1 MKKKTM
7 TALLALGLA
16 TPAAAQ
22 KMPLTS
28 FLARSTALQNKGPLA
43 LLQQGE
49 ISALQNEIKGAG
61 MALKAERDAAAKT
74 GGKGPFCPPAGQSS
88 VAMKSQDLMNEL
100 KAIPAAQAKAMTVTD
115 GLRVVL
121 GKRYPCR

>member
-22 KMPLTS
+22 KMP
-28 FLARSTALQNKGPLA
+28 
-43 LLQQGE
+43 
-49 ISALQNEIKGAG
+49 
-61 MALKAERDAAAKT
+61 LKAERDAAAKT

-100 KAIPAAQAKAMTVTD
+100 KAIPAAQAKSMTVTD
-115 GLRVVL
+115 GLRVIL
-121 GKRYPCR
+121 GKRYPCL